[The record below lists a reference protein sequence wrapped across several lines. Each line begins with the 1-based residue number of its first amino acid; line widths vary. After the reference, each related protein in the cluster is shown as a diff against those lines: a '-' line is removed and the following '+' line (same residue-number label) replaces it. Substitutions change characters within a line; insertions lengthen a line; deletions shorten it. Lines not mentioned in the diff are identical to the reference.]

1 MPTRKRTKT
10 PALQPELFEVPDEIE
25 VPDEKVAR
33 AARKRV
39 RYFAY
44 GSNADQEQMRARCPS
59 ARLLGTAVL
68 RDHFLAFAGHSASRG
83 GAVATVISCPGFA
96 VHGAL
101 YSITRADLA
110 SLDRFEGVPW
120 MYTRAE
126 PWVRIDERRR
136 RAVVYRLRD
145 EQVAVGLRR
154 PAPAY
159 LGQIVLAYR
168 HLGLPDDGIS
178 LALDIAARAAKRGR
192 PRARPT
198 ATRPPLTSRDPDP
211 TYASRPTDGG
221 DEEPTT

>member
-1 MPTRKRTKT
+1 MPTRKPTKT
-10 PALQPELFEVPDEIE
+10 PAVQPDLFEGPDEIE
-25 VPDEKVAR
+25 VRDEKVAR
-33 AARKRV
+33 RTRKRV

-59 ARLLGTAVL
+59 SRLLGTATL

-101 YSITRADLA
+101 YSITPADLA

-126 PWVRIDERRR
+126 SWVRVDERRR

-145 EQVAVGLRR
+145 EHVAAGVRR

-159 LGQIVLAYR
+159 LRQIVLAYR
-168 HLGLPDDGIS
+168 RLGLPNDGIS
-178 LALDIAARAAKRGR
+178 LALEIAARVEKPSRS
-192 PRARPT
+192 RARAT
-198 ATRPPLTSRDPDP
+198 ATRPPLTSRTPDP
-211 TYASRPTDGG
+211 TYASRRTNG
-221 DEEPTT
+221 DEETDE